1 MCATDD
7 HCQVPSKLRVTVC
20 VEDNVCNGR
29 PLPGVGACA
38 SRTAA
43 SDSRLSPKKLPGA
56 VGGLGLKSA
65 SLVTSCSGAVADPA
79 AAVAS
84 AGSGADPAA
93 PFAGARSESNV
104 AASCR

>member
-29 PLPGVGACA
+29 PLPG
-38 SRTAA
+38 
-43 SDSRLSPKKLPGA
+43 A
-56 VGGLGLKSA
+56 VVGLGLKS
-65 SLVTSCSGAVADPA
+65 SSQVTSCSGAVADPA

>member
-29 PLPGVGACA
+29 PL
-38 SRTAA
+38 S
-43 SDSRLSPKKLPGA
+43 GA
-56 VGGLGLKSA
+56 VVGLGLKS
-65 SLVTSCSGAVADPA
+65 SSQKRTSSCSGAVADPA

-84 AGSGADPAA
+84 AGYGADPAA

>member
-29 PLPGVGACA
+29 PH
-38 SRTAA
+38 AA

-65 SLVTSCSGAVADPA
+65 SLVTSCSDAVADPA

>member
-29 PLPGVGACA
+29 PLPCVGASA
-38 SRTAA
+38 R

-56 VGGLGLKSA
+56 VGGRGLKSA